1 MPRNNQTAKQ
11 IVSGR
16 PFRFAVLGGGAVV
29 TYLYLPALALTRRIE
44 LTAVADPSRAALDA
58 VHQAGF
64 RGALLEMNWRD
75 ALATLRQCVV
85 RPDAIIIALPNALH
99 EEACLGT
106 LDAGFPVLCE
116 KPLAL
121 TRQAC
126 ERIAERSRATGLAV
140 GVGMV
145 RRLLPSVAAL
155 RQALQKKLI
164 GDLLRVEVEDG
175 LYYRWL
181 SNTGAYFQPASGGIL
196 ADMGVH
202 YLDLLVDLLG
212 ELEPQTYEDDW
223 AGGVEANADFRLATA
238 GGLPV
243 RVRLS
248 RDRDLDNRLVVYG
261 SLGTLA
267 IGKEE
272 FGYCRWKP
280 LGEGDLEAKLESRQP
295 FRDASWPKDFIP
307 CFAEQFE
314 AFADAAAG
322 AAPPRCTAAQAAH
335 VIGLIEWAYGS
346 RGLALA
352 QRPGRGAAAFG
363 HLVCSGGGPQLPG
376 GKCVVT
382 GGSGF
387 IGSRLVD
394 RLTAAGTSEVVAPV
408 RSYMHVVELA
418 RFGAA
423 MPKVD
428 LLDPE
433 AARNLVKGARYVFH
447 LAYGRDGADA
457 ARITVDGT
465 RNVVEAAIAEGCE
478 AVVVLSTM
486 SVFGFPG
493 GGAEVDESWP
503 YDPVLGEYGRT
514 KMKMEQWC
522 LHKATETQKTRIVVL
537 NPTNVWGPQGQTYT
551 RLPLEYAAKGTF
563 CWVDGGRGLANLV
576 YVENLIDAI
585 LLAATA
591 PAAHG
596 RRFLICDTIT
606 TWREFL
612 TPLLGERAASLPD
625 LSGAEL
631 DRLSLP
637 ARTGVR
643 DVMRAVASSADVR
656 SAIKGMPLVGSVA
669 QWWWRKR
676 KRAPL
681 GAIANGQASTAAAVP
696 PAWLQAL
703 FGPTTTRFSS
713 AAARATLH
721 WTPRTD
727 HALALAETIQWLMA
741 IGLRTDAARQTAK
754 QDAMVPSGA

>member
-1 MPRNNQTAKQ
+1 MLTMTERSTINSQTAKQ
-11 IVSGR
+11 LAGGR
-16 PFRFAVLGGGAVV
+16 PVRFAVLGGGAVV
-29 TYLYLPALALTRRIE
+29 TYLYLPALALTRRVE

-58 VHQAGF
+58 VHQTGF
-64 RGALLEMNWRD
+64 RGALLETGWKD
-75 ALATLRQCVV
+75 ALATLRQSVV
-85 RPDAIIIALPNALH
+85 RPDAIIVAVPNALH
-99 EEACLGT
+99 EEACLGA

-121 TRQAC
+121 TRRAC
-126 ERIAERSRATGLAV
+126 ERIAERARATGLAV

-212 ELEPQTYEDDW
+212 ELEPQSYEDDW

-280 LGEGDLEAKLESRQP
+280 AGEGEGEGEGDLEAKLESRQP

-314 AFADAAAG
+314 AFADTVQG
-322 AAPPRCTAAQAAH
+322 LAPPRCTAEQAAH

-346 RGLALA
+346 RGLA

-363 HLVCSGGGPQLPG
+363 HLAGSGAGPQLPG
-376 GKCVVT
+376 GKCLVT

-418 RFGAA
+418 RFSAA
-423 MPKVD
+423 MPRVD

-433 AARNLVKGARYVFH
+433 AVRNLVKGARYVFH
-447 LAYGRDGADA
+447 LAYGRDGLPVPT
-457 ARITVDGT
+457 ARFRPGAIVSEL
-465 RNVVEAAIAEGCE
+465 EA
-478 AVVVLSTM
+478 
-486 SVFGFPG
+486 
-493 GGAEVDESWP
+493 
-503 YDPVLGEYGRT
+503 
-514 KMKMEQWC
+514 
-522 LHKATETQKTRIVVL
+522 
-537 NPTNVWGPQGQTYT
+537 
-551 RLPLEYAAKGTF
+551 LP
-563 CWVDGGRGLANLV
+563 N
-576 YVENLIDAI
+576 
-585 LLAATA
+585 
-591 PAAHG
+591 
-596 RRFLICDTIT
+596 CDTS
-606 TWREFL
+606 R
-612 TPLLGERAASLPD
+612 
-625 LSGAEL
+625 
-631 DRLSLP
+631 
-637 ARTGVR
+637 
-643 DVMRAVASSADVR
+643 
-656 SAIKGMPLVGSVA
+656 
-669 QWWWRKR
+669 Q
-676 KRAPL
+676 
-681 GAIANGQASTAAAVP
+681 
-696 PAWLQAL
+696 
-703 FGPTTTRFSS
+703 
-713 AAARATLH
+713 
-721 WTPRTD
+721 
-727 HALALAETIQWLMA
+727 LALAELCYRQARELDSLFPSPSLPWY
-741 IGLRTDAARQTAK
+741 RDAAVWAAELIVSHRVRKHSIESHRSQLKRQPSNCGQKKHFSTAFW
-754 QDAMVPSGA
+754 